1 MSGGASHRSSWLNG
15 GVHADDVA
23 TSTTATSYLLR
34 ACADLAYDDAT
45 TRLLQ
50 LADREIRVEIPL
62 WRTDGRLAV
71 YHAYRVQHDDARGP
85 FKGGLR
91 FHPSVDMDEVRG
103 LATLMTL
110 KTALVDLPF
119 GGAKGGIDCD
129 PSELSR
135 RELEQLTRR
144 FTERLH
150 RELGPN
156 RDIPAPDLGT
166 DAQVMAWITNEYAKI
181 YGHTPAVVTG
191 KPISLGGSVGRDEA
205 TGRGLVTVVAAWA
218 GAQGRSLAG
227 STAAVQGFGNVGR
240 HAAEALVAAGVRVV
254 AVSDRTGGTYAADG
268 LDLAALERHRA
279 DDGSLPTFPG
289 GDTISNAELLA
300 LECDLLVP
308 AALGGCITEANVD
321 RVMAGTVVEG
331 ANAPVTPAAHDALVD
346 RGVPVIPDLLA
357 SAGGVIVS
365 YFEWVQ
371 NLQRMSWTLDDVR
384 TRAAARLERATA
396 TVVERAH
403 GQRIDLRRAAYQM
416 AVERLRE
423 AVFAAGP

>member
-1 MSGGASHRSSWLNG
+1 MQ
-15 GVHADDVA
+15 ADD
-23 TSTTATSYLLR
+23 TATSAIATSFLLR
-34 ACADLAYDDAT
+34 ACADLGYDDAT

-62 WRTDGRLAV
+62 WRTDGSLAV

-91 FHPSVDMDEVRG
+91 FHPSVDMEDVRG
-103 LATLMTL
+103 LAILMTL
-110 KTALVDLPF
+110 KTALVDVPF

-135 RELEQLTRR
+135 RELEELTRR

-166 DAQVMAWITNEYAKI
+166 DAQVMAWIANEYAKI

-218 GAQGRSLAG
+218 AATGETLAG
-227 STAAVQGFGNVGR
+227 RTAAVQGFGNVGR
-240 HAAEALVAAGVRVV
+240 HAVDALVAAGVRVV
-254 AVSDRTGGTYAADG
+254 AVSDHTGGTFAAGGLDPAALGRHDDADEPLSTFADG
-268 LDLAALERHRA
+268 E
-279 DDGSLPTFPG
+279 SVT
-289 GDTISNAELLA
+289 NAELLA
-300 LECDLLVP
+300 LDCDLLVP
-308 AALGGCITEANVD
+308 AALGGCITEANVAD
-321 RVMAGTVVEG
+321 VAAGAVVEG
-331 ANAPVTPAAHDALVD
+331 ANAPVTPAAHDALVA
-346 RGVPVIPDLLA
+346 RGVPVVPDLLA

-371 NLQRMSWTLDDVR
+371 NLQRMSWTLDEVR
-384 TRAAARLERATA
+384 TRAAARLETA
-396 TVVERAH
+396 AAAVVERSDDR
-403 GQRIDLRRAAYQM
+403 GIDLRRAAYQV

>member
-1 MSGGASHRSSWLNG
+1 M
-15 GVHADDVA
+15 
-23 TSTTATSYLLR
+23 
-34 ACADLAYDDAT
+34 
-45 TRLLQ
+45 
-50 LADREIRVEIPL
+50 EIPL
-62 WRTDGRLAV
+62 WRADGSLAV

-91 FHPSVDMDEVRG
+91 FHPSVDMEDVRG
-103 LATLMTL
+103 LAILMTL
-110 KTALVDLPF
+110 KTALVDVPF

-191 KPISLGGSVGRDEA
+191 KPIALGGSLGRDEA
-205 TGRGLVTVVAAWA
+205 TGRGLATVVAAWA
-218 GAQGRSLAG
+218 AATGETLAG
-227 STAAVQGFGNVGR
+227 RTAAVQGFGNVGM
-240 HAAEALVAAGVRVV
+240 HAAEALAAAGVRVV
-254 AVSDRTGGTYAADG
+254 AVSDHTGGTFAAGG
-268 LDLAALERHRA
+268 LDPAALVQHLDAHEP
-279 DDGSLPTFPG
+279 LTTFPG
-289 GDTISNAELLA
+289 GEPITNPGLLA
-300 LECDLLVP
+300 LDCDLLVP
-308 AALGGCITEANVD
+308 AALGGCITEENVAD
-321 RVMAGTVVEG
+321 VAAGTVVEG
-331 ANAPVTPAAHDALVD
+331 ANAPVTAAAHDALVA
-346 RGVPVIPDLLA
+346 RGVPVVPDLLA

-384 TRAAARLERATA
+384 TRAAARLETATA
-396 TVVERAH
+396 TVVERSDDR
-403 GQRIDLRRAAYQM
+403 GIDLRRAAYQI

>member
-1 MSGGASHRSSWLNG
+1 MNG
-15 GVHADDVA
+15 NVQADDATTSEIA
-23 TSTTATSYLLR
+23 TSFLLR
-34 ACADLAYDDAT
+34 ACADLGYDDTT

-62 WRTDGRLAV
+62 WRADGSLAV

-91 FHPSVDMDEVRG
+91 FHPSVDMEDVRG
-103 LATLMTL
+103 LAILMTL
-110 KTALVDLPF
+110 KTALVDVPF
-119 GGAKGGIDCD
+119 GGAKGGINCD

-156 RDIPAPDLGT
+156 RDIAAPDLGT

-181 YGHTPAVVTG
+181 YGHTPAVATG
-191 KPISLGGSVGRDEA
+191 KPIALGGSLGRDEA
-205 TGRGLVTVVAAWA
+205 TGRGLVTVLAAWA
-218 GAQGRSLAG
+218 AASGEPLAG
-227 STAAVQGFGNVGR
+227 RTAAVQGFGNVGM
-240 HAAEALVAAGVRVV
+240 HAAEALVTAGVRVV
-254 AVSDRTGGTYAADG
+254 AVSDHAGGTFARDG
-268 LDLAALERHRA
+268 LDPASLGQHRDAHATLA
-279 DDGSLPTFPG
+279 TFPG
-289 GDTISNAELLA
+289 GEPITNPDLLA
-300 LECDLLVP
+300 LDCDLLVP
-308 AALGGCITEANVD
+308 AALGGCITEENVAD
-321 RVMAGTVVEG
+321 VAAGTVVEG
-331 ANAPVTPAAHDALVD
+331 ANAPVTPAAHDALVA
-346 RGVPVIPDLLA
+346 RGVRVIPDLLA

-384 TRAAARLERATA
+384 SRASARLERATA
-396 TVVERAH
+396 TVVERSDDR
-403 GQRIDLRRAAYQM
+403 GIDLRRAAYQI

>member
-1 MSGGASHRSSWLNG
+1 
-15 GVHADDVA
+15 VQADDATTSEIA
-23 TSTTATSYLLR
+23 TSFLLR
-34 ACADLAYDDAT
+34 ACADLGYDDTT

-62 WRTDGRLAV
+62 WRADGSLAV

-91 FHPSVDMDEVRG
+91 FHPSVDMEDVRG
-103 LATLMTL
+103 LAILMTL
-110 KTALVDLPF
+110 KTALVDVPF
-119 GGAKGGIDCD
+119 GGAKGGINCD

-156 RDIPAPDLGT
+156 RDIAAPDLGT

-181 YGHTPAVVTG
+181 YGHTPAVATG
-191 KPISLGGSVGRDEA
+191 KPIALGGSLGRDEA
-205 TGRGLVTVVAAWA
+205 TGRGLVTVLAAWA
-218 GAQGRSLAG
+218 AASGEPLAG
-227 STAAVQGFGNVGR
+227 RTAAVQGFGNVGM
-240 HAAEALVAAGVRVV
+240 HAAEALVTAGVRVV
-254 AVSDRTGGTYAADG
+254 AVSDHAGGTFARDG
-268 LDLAALERHRA
+268 LDPASLGQHRDAHATLA
-279 DDGSLPTFPG
+279 TFPG
-289 GDTISNAELLA
+289 GEPITNPDLLA
-300 LECDLLVP
+300 LDCDLLVP
-308 AALGGCITEANVD
+308 AALGGCITEENVAD
-321 RVMAGTVVEG
+321 VAAGTVVEG
-331 ANAPVTPAAHDALVD
+331 ANAPVTPAAHDALVA
-346 RGVPVIPDLLA
+346 RGVRVIPDLLA

-384 TRAAARLERATA
+384 SRASARLERATA
-396 TVVERAH
+396 TVVERSDDR
-403 GQRIDLRRAAYQM
+403 GIDLRRAAYQI

-423 AVFAAGP
+423 PVFAAGP

>member
-1 MSGGASHRSSWLNG
+1 MASISPRSSG
-15 GVHADDVA
+15 TAP
-23 TSTTATSYLLR
+23 TT
-34 ACADLAYDDAT
+34 
-45 TRLLQ
+45 
-50 LADREIRVEIPL
+50 
-62 WRTDGRLAV
+62 
-71 YHAYRVQHDDARGP
+71 
-85 FKGGLR
+85 
-91 FHPSVDMDEVRG
+91 
-103 LATLMTL
+103 
-110 KTALVDLPF
+110 
-119 GGAKGGIDCD
+119 D
-129 PSELSR
+129 PSPPS
-135 RELEQLTRR
+135 
-144 FTERLH
+144 
-150 RELGPN
+150 
-156 RDIPAPDLGT
+156 PAGT
-166 DAQVMAWITNEYAKI
+166 
-181 YGHTPAVVTG
+181 P
-191 KPISLGGSVGRDEA
+191 
-205 TGRGLVTVVAAWA
+205 
-218 GAQGRSLAG
+218 
-227 STAAVQGFGNVGR
+227 
-240 HAAEALVAAGVRVV
+240 
-254 AVSDRTGGTYAADG
+254 
-268 LDLAALERHRA
+268 
-279 DDGSLPTFPG
+279 
-289 GDTISNAELLA
+289 ISNAELLA

>member
-1 MSGGASHRSSWLNG
+1 MPP
-15 GVHADDVA
+15 DD
-23 TSTTATSYLLR
+23 TATSEIATTFLLR
-34 ACADLAYDDAT
+34 ACADLGYDEPT

-62 WRTDGRLAV
+62 WRADGTLAV

-103 LATLMTL
+103 LAMLMTL
-110 KTALVDLPF
+110 KTALVEVPF

-129 PSELSR
+129 PAQLSR

-166 DAQVMAWITNEYAKI
+166 DAQVMAWIANEYAKI

-191 KPISLGGSVGRDEA
+191 KPMALGGSLGRDEA
-205 TGRGLVTVVAAWA
+205 TGRGLVTVLEAWA
-218 GAQGRSLAG
+218 EAGGETLTGR
-227 STAAVQGFGNVGR
+227 TAALQGFGNVGA
-240 HAAEALVAAGVRVV
+240 HAAGALAEAGVRVI
-254 AVSDRTGGTYAADG
+254 AVSDHAGGTHATAG
-268 LDLAALERHRA
+268 LDLAALEEHRDTVGTVA
-279 DDGSLPTFPG
+279 GFTGG
-289 GDTISNAELLA
+289 GDITNSDLLA

-308 AALGGCITEANVD
+308 AALGGCITTENVG
-321 RVMAGTVVEG
+321 RVAAGTVVEG
-331 ANAPVTPAAHDALVD
+331 ANAPVPPAAHAALID
-346 RGVPVIPDLLA
+346 RGVVVIPDILA
-357 SAGGVIVS
+357 NAGGVVVS

-371 NLQRMSWTLDDVR
+371 NLQRVSWTLDEVR
-384 TRAAARLERATA
+384 AGAASKLEVATA
-396 TVVERAH
+396 SVVDRARDR
-403 GQRIDLRRAAYQM
+403 GVDLRRAACQL
-416 AVERLRE
+416 AVARLRE

>member
-1 MSGGASHRSSWLNG
+1 MGRSWLNG
-15 GVHADDVA
+15 GVHADDAA
-23 TSTTATSYLLR
+23 TSEIATSFLLR
-34 ACADLAYDDAT
+34 ACADLGYDDAT

-62 WRTDGRLAV
+62 WRADGSLAV

-91 FHPSVDMDEVRG
+91 FHPSVDMEDVRG
-103 LATLMTL
+103 LAILMTL
-110 KTALVDLPF
+110 KTALVDVPF

-166 DAQVMAWITNEYAKI
+166 DAQVMAWIANEFAKI

-191 KPISLGGSVGRDEA
+191 KPISLGGSLGRDEA

-218 GAQGRSLAG
+218 GARGKSLAG
-227 STAAVQGFGNVGR
+227 MTAAVQGFGNVGR
-240 HAAEALVAAGVRVV
+240 HAAEALVASGVRVV
-254 AVSDRTGGTYAADG
+254 AVSDHAGGTFAAGG
-268 LDLAALERHRA
+268 LDVAALEQHRA
-279 DDGSLPTFPG
+279 DEPLATFPG
-289 GDTISNAELLA
+289 GDSITNPELLA

-308 AALGGCITEANVD
+308 AALGGCITEENVAD
-321 RVMAGTVVEG
+321 VAAGTVVEG
-331 ANAPVTPAAHDALVD
+331 ANAPVTAAAHDALVA
-346 RGVPVIPDLLA
+346 RGVPVVPDLLA

-371 NLQRMSWTLDDVR
+371 NLQRMSWTLDEVR

-403 GQRIDLRRAAYQM
+403 GQRIDLRRAAYQI

>member
-1 MSGGASHRSSWLNG
+1 MS
-15 GVHADDVA
+15 A
-23 TSTTATSYLLR
+23 TSGSTAEIPTAFLLR
-34 ACADLAYDDAT
+34 ACADLGYDDVT

-50 LADREIRVEIPL
+50 LADREIRLELPL
-62 WRTDGRLAV
+62 WRADGSLAV

-91 FHPSVDMDEVRG
+91 YHPSVDMDEVRG
-103 LATLMTL
+103 MAVLMTL
-110 KTALVDLPF
+110 KAALVDVPF

-129 PSELSR
+129 PTQLTR

-191 KPISLGGSVGRDEA
+191 KPIALGGSQGREEA
-205 TGRGLVTVVAAWA
+205 TGRGLVTVLTSWSAA
-218 GAQGRSLAG
+218 GGGTLAG
-227 STAAVQGFGNVGR
+227 RTAGVQGFGNVGG
-240 HAAEALVAAGVRVV
+240 HAAAALSEAGVHLV
-254 AVSDRTGGTYAADG
+254 AVSDRHGGVHDPAG
-268 LDLAALERHRA
+268 LDVAALVQHRDEHGTVA
-279 DDGSLPTFPG
+279 GYAG
-289 GDTISNAELLA
+289 GEAITNRELLE

-308 AALGGCITEANVD
+308 AALGGCITGDNAA
-321 RVMAGTVVEG
+321 RVRAGTIIEG
-331 ANAPVTPAAHDALVD
+331 ANSPLTPAAHDALTD
-346 RGVPVIPDLLA
+346 RGVTVIPDILA
-357 SAGGVIVS
+357 NAGGVVVS

-371 NLQRMSWTLDDVR
+371 NLQRVSWSLADVR
-384 TRAAARLERATA
+384 GRAAAKLEAATA
-396 TVVERAH
+396 EVLAVAADR
-403 GQRIDLRRAAYQM
+403 GWDLRRAAYLL